1 MPILVR
7 LKRVRVQNHR
17 SIIDSGDIDVDSDL
31 TCIVGKTESG
41 KTSFLQ
47 MISGMDDNATFSQDA
62 LPRALVAARPI
73 ADLFGK
79 APQLDASLEVEEQ
92 DRPHMPAQYRHI
104 REVRVRRA
112 FGGKIAVTTVPDCPV
127 RADTSEQAA
136 KLMSLCEKMVT
147 SFASGAIREPSL
159 VSDKDEFESGLR
171 DLAGSNLSDHKETD
185 MIVRSLRNIIN
196 EGRADERLR
205 ADFAK
210 WDDEV
215 GRLLSRARELAS
227 ARPAR
232 QLAELI
238 PKPRYSDGPFELEAE
253 TNLDEFIADTS
264 TSETFHCIALIAGM
278 MPPSLQ
284 KIRSAP
290 SGERDAYLE
299 EKSQILSEQ
308 FNKSWRQGKHE
319 FRIDL
324 DHGKLRLAVRDEATG
339 TETSAAERSAGF
351 KWWTAFFLETS
362 AFMAGGSGRQ
372 LLLLDNPAIRLH
384 GGAKADALRFLDD
397 ASSSGRLQVIYS
409 THDPDLVPQ
418 DRPGGTITAE
428 LARGGSKFR
437 TQGTTQSI

>member
-1 MPILVR
+1 MR
-7 LKRVRVQNHR
+7 LKRVRVQNYR
-17 SIIDSGDIDVDSDL
+17 SILDSGDVDVDPEL
-31 TCIVGKTESG
+31 ACLVGETGSG

-47 MISGMDDNATFSQDA
+47 MISGIDDNAVFPENA
-62 LPRALVAARPI
+62 LPRALVAARPV
-73 ADLFGK
+73 ADLLGN

-92 DRPHMPAQYRHI
+92 DRLRLPAQYRHI

-112 FGGKIAVTTVPDCPV
+112 FGGKTAVTTVPDCPAGAYAGGDYAGE
-127 RADTSEQAA
+127 RA
-136 KLMSLCEKMVT
+136 KLRLLCERMAA
-147 SFASGAIREPSL
+147 SFARGAAREPSL
-159 VSDKDEFESGLR
+159 APDKDGFESGLQ
-171 DLAGSNLSDHKETD
+171 DLACSKMYDLKETN
-185 MIVRSLRNIIN
+185 MIVRSLRNTIN
-196 EGRADERLR
+196 EGRADERLW

-215 GRLLSRARELAS
+215 GRLLSRARELAG

-232 QLAELI
+232 QLADLI

-253 TNLDEFIADTS
+253 ASLDKFMADPS
-264 TSETFHCIALIAGM
+264 TSETFRCIALITGM
-278 MPPSLQ
+278 TPPSLQ

-290 SGERDAYLE
+290 SGEREAYFA
-299 EKSQILSEQ
+299 EKSRMLSER
-308 FNKSWRQGKHE
+308 FNKSWRQGKHDL
-319 FRIDL
+319 RIGL

-362 AFMAGGSGRQ
+362 AFMAGGSGRK
-372 LLLLDNPAIRLH
+372 LLLLDDPAVHLH
-384 GGAKADALRFLDD
+384 GGAKADALRFLAD

-418 DRPGGTITAE
+418 KPNTTITAE

-437 TQGTTQSI
+437 TQGTTQSV